1 MAATFWS
8 FATTG
13 DVQPFLEGVTGD
25 RAAGMRPA
33 RDNAVGGGMVA
44 ALCRC
49 GLQCTTLRAAKAIVA
64 TATVTSVLT
73 VMIQMSCF
81 VRLSIVAPDPSATLT
96 AVQHESSGRPLLSKS
111 ILFERK

>member
-13 DVQPFLEGVTGD
+13 YVQPFLEGVTGD

-64 TATVTSVLT
+64 TATETSVLT

-81 VRLSIVAPDPSATLT
+81 IRLSIVASDPSVYRSA
-96 AVQHESSGRPLLSKS
+96 A
-111 ILFERK
+111 RKFR